1 MDIIEIDI
9 DGFISQWEYSSKY
22 IKACLSN
29 AGDNPV
35 VCRVCSRGGDFFMGM
50 AIKDEFAR
58 NGNVTVDISGYA
70 ASAATLLGLGAKHT
84 RISDTS
90 FYFIH
95 KVLSP
100 VMVWQDMNDDDLQV
114 LIADLEKIK
123 DENEKMTLVA
133 AKAYADKC
141 KKPVLDILSLM
152 KEEKWLTAEE
162 AKEWGFVDEVYK
174 ATGKTNFAASD
185 TKLNMA
191 GLPPFPA
198 GKKNNQERFIDKI
211 AERVANIIPSL
222 SGHADTQDHQITNQ
236 MNMKNFEKINAVLQ
250 VPSLEST
257 DGKGVYLNEVQLQ
270 AVETALANY
279 AQEIETGKTNKAA
292 FDNGIEKLNA
302 LHPDVAKATDFTAK
316 LAVVSEKLAAKPGT
330 SPSGVKETPTPAD
343 DGVDWGKM
351 NSLDH
356 MKEDQNSLV

>member
-1 MDIIEIDI
+1 MDIVEFEIDGI
-9 DGFISQWEYSSKY
+9 ISQWEYSNRYVKSVLK
-22 IKACLSN
+22 N
-29 AGDNPV
+29 AGNSPV

-70 ASAATLLGLGAKHT
+70 ASAATLLGLGAKVT

-100 VMVWQDMNDDDLQV
+100 ITVWKDMNDDDLQA
-114 LIADLEKIK
+114 LISDLEKIK

-141 KKPVLDILSLM
+141 KKPVLDILNLM
-152 KEEKWLTAEE
+152 KEEKWLTADE

-174 ATGKTNFAASD
+174 ASGKTNLTANN

-191 GLPPFPA
+191 GLPPFPG

-211 AERVANIIPSL
+211 AELVATFLPSL

-236 MNMKNFEKINAVLQ
+236 ISMKNFEKINAVLQ

-257 DGKGVYLNEVQLQ
+257 DGKGIYLNEVQLQ
-270 AVETALANY
+270 TVETALANY
-279 AQEIETGKTNKAA
+279 AQEIENGKTNKVA
-292 FDNGIEKLNA
+292 FDSGVEKLNA
-302 LHPDVAKATDFTAK
+302 LHPDVAAAPDFTAK
-316 LAVVSEKLAAKPGT
+316 LAVVSEKLAAKPSVT
-330 SPSGVKETPTPAD
+330 PSGAKENPAPAN